1 MKSKQ
6 KELEKVA
13 GKLSELEKAQQDCVE
28 QHSAAQK
35 HFHAVSAGLS
45 SNQDGEDASLNDQL
59 MGEYSRLN
67 SQCSLQRFSVIN
79 QASTSLCIRFV
90 KTELKF
96 CVV

>member
-59 MGEYSRLN
+59 MGEYGRLN
-67 SQCSLQRFSVIN
+67 SQCSLHG
-79 QASTSLCIRFV
+79 
-90 KTELKF
+90 
-96 CVV
+96 